1 MQNKSADGYWNI
13 AAQVAKDVDA
23 FRHKIYLN
31 YWQDASSRGRSLN
44 HGHCL
49 RTFWIVYSALWRTG
63 MCTICLYSHSEL
75 RFYTPCLFER
85 NEIFCSLHSD
95 ISMFVRCW
103 KKNSCIFFVRFRWII
118 LLHNKH
124 IIKYA
129 NFFSIINVFDNH
141 GPLSSSWWI
150 PCNLCKFSNRRIS

>member
-1 MQNKSADGYWNI
+1 MIFARATTLLFKIDYLENFQKKNWLNNRRKCCLFWMELNLTTKLQLSSMQNKSANGYWNI

-103 KKNSCIFFVRFRWII
+103 KKT
-118 LLHNKH
+118 
-124 IIKYA
+124 A
-129 NFFSIINVFDNH
+129 AFFS
-141 GPLSSSWWI
+141 
-150 PCNLCKFSNRRIS
+150 